1 MKKWIFGIVILV
13 IGGTVG
19 WMLFQELGGESGFS
33 VTSKDAAV
41 LLTADSSLVVLDV
54 RTEGEFRSSTGHL
67 KGAILIPVQELS
79 DRMNELEPLKDKSLL
94 VYCRTDNRSRR
105 ATSMLREAGYDARF
119 IIGGIT
125 RWNREG
131 LPVEK
136 EETP

>member
-1 MKKWIFGIVILV
+1 MKKWIFGIIMLAV
-13 IGGTVG
+13 GGTVG
-19 WMLFQELGGESGFS
+19 WMLFQEPGGDSGFS
-33 VTSKDAAV
+33 VTSEDAAA
-41 LLTADSSLVVLDV
+41 LLSSDSSLVVLDV
-54 RTEGEFRSSTGHL
+54 RTEGEFRSNTGHL

-79 DRMNELEPLKDKSLL
+79 DRMKELEPLKDKSLL

-119 IIGGIT
+119 IVGGIS

-131 LPVEK
+131 LPVER